1 MSGNGSYIKSMN
13 GIVSFNTGST
23 IIEGTGITTETIDC
37 DTINAITAN
46 ISSTINTSTIY
57 VDFLVPAA
65 NAFITMIGDVKYN
78 TNIYID
84 SVFAN
89 LGSTINMNNTIA
101 TSQIDSITPSATY
114 NFLTSHTGIINFGS
128 ATSTNNFNNTIKTT
142 RIDSVTPSAGYLLLT
157 NHTGS
162 INIGSSASVVR
173 FGSITT
179 PVRSAYVPVAGTDLA
194 NKDYVDSM
202 SGTSLLSATNVW
214 TGASN
219 TFNNVVN
226 VNSISAPS
234 GTLTV
239 TGNITTTS
247 NITGTIINTNSIS
260 APSGTLT
267 VTGVISTASDIT
279 GRDIISSRGY
289 FDSDNPASTCRFAR
303 ETITGSVTLANGQ
316 TTGTLTIGQASGRTG
331 AINIGASGSTT
342 TISGPLIAG
351 GVTGGSACTVW
362 GKKTVEFTG
371 GNDYTIVS
379 GDINNVFMVVV
390 NGPNPRTIQMP
401 ARKIGQIVII
411 RSIATT
417 GVSNQISVS
426 LISGGNFYN
435 PGLNTTAL
443 FYSIPSGGTVSYF
456 DNGTNWIS
464 F

>member
-1 MSGNGSYIKSMN
+1 MSGNNAFNKSMN
-13 GIVSFNTGST
+13 GIVSLDTGGT
-23 IIEGTGITTETIDC
+23 TIEGSNINTDTIDC
-37 DTINAITAN
+37 DTINAVTAN

-65 NAFITMIGDVKYN
+65 NVFITMIGDVKYN
-78 TNIYID
+78 TNIYVD
-84 SVFAN
+84 NLFSN
-89 LGSTINMNNTIA
+89 LGTTINMNNTIK
-101 TSQIDSITPSATY
+101 TSKIDSITPSVAY
-114 NFLTSHTGIINFGS
+114 DFLTSHTGIINFGS
-128 ATSTNNFNNTIKTT
+128 TTSTNNFSNGINT
-142 RIDSVTPSAGYLLLT
+142 RRLDSITLSDTFLLLT
-157 NHTGS
+157 DHTGI
-162 INIGSSASVVR
+162 INIGSDASFIR
-173 FGSITT
+173 FGSTT
-179 PVRSAYVPVAGTDLA
+179 AAPRTAYVPLTGQDLC
-194 NKDYVDSM
+194 NKSYVDSM
-202 SGTSLLSATNVW
+202 SGTGLLSATNVW
-214 TGASN
+214 TGTSN

-226 VNSISAPS
+226 V
-234 GTLTV
+234 
-239 TGNITTTS
+239 
-247 NITGTIINTNSIS
+247 NSIS

-371 GNDYTIVS
+371 GNDYNIVS
-379 GDINNVFMVVV
+379 GDINNIFLVVI
-390 NGPNPRTIQMP
+390 NGGNPRVVQMP
-401 ARKIGQIVII
+401 ARKIGQIIII

-443 FYSIPSGGTVSYF
+443 SYSLPSGGTVSYF

>member
-1 MSGNGSYIKSMN
+1 MSGNNAFNKSMN
-13 GIVSFNTGST
+13 GIVSLDTGGT
-23 IIEGTGITTETIDC
+23 TIEGSNINTDTIDC
-37 DTINAITAN
+37 DTINAVTAN

-65 NAFITMIGDVKYN
+65 NVFITMIGDVKYN
-78 TNIYID
+78 TNIYVD
-84 SVFAN
+84 NLFSN
-89 LGSTINMNNTIA
+89 LGTTINMNNTIK
-101 TSQIDSITPSATY
+101 TSKIDSITPSVAY
-114 NFLTSHTGIINFGS
+114 DFLTSHTGIINFGS
-128 ATSTNNFNNTIKTT
+128 TTSTNNFSNGINT
-142 RIDSVTPSAGYLLLT
+142 RRLDSITLSDTFLLLT
-157 NHTGS
+157 DHTGI
-162 INIGSSASVVR
+162 INIGSDASFIR
-173 FGSITT
+173 FGSTT
-179 PVRSAYVPVAGTDLA
+179 AAPRTAYVPLTGQDLC
-194 NKDYVDSM
+194 NKSYVDSM
-202 SGTSLLSATNVW
+202 SGTGLLSATNVW
-214 TGASN
+214 TGTSN

-226 VNSISAPS
+226 V
-234 GTLTV
+234 
-239 TGNITTTS
+239 
-247 NITGTIINTNSIS
+247 NSIS

-371 GNDYTIVS
+371 GNDYNIVS
-379 GDINNVFMVVV
+379 GDINNIFMVVI
-390 NGPNPRTIQMP
+390 NGGNPRVVQMP
-401 ARKIGQIVII
+401 ARKIGQIIII

-443 FYSIPSGGTVSYF
+443 SYSIPSGGTVSYF